1 MTQTKQLKLA
11 LGPVLYFWPRQ
22 TVFEFYDRLADSALD
37 IVYLGETVC
46 SKRRELRLAD
56 WLEIAGYLTEHG
68 KQVVLSTLTLIEAE
82 SELAQLRKIC
92 ANEQYMVE
100 ANDMAAVQMLTE
112 MGVPFVTGPFINI
125 YNARTL
131 QVLMRQG
138 LRRWV
143 MPVELSRAN
152 LEALLTEV
160 RTESPEQIAETEVFS
175 YGRLPLAYSA
185 RCFSA
190 RASNLA
196 KDDCRFICAKH
207 SHGMLLRSQES
218 QRVFTLNGIQT
229 QSADVYNLIDE
240 LTVMRDMGVDS
251 VRLSPQLDDMENII
265 RQFDDARHNKALP
278 KSRAPHTCN
287 GYWYQRPGME
297 AVSGDVC

>member
-287 GYWYQRPGME
+287 GYWYRRPGME